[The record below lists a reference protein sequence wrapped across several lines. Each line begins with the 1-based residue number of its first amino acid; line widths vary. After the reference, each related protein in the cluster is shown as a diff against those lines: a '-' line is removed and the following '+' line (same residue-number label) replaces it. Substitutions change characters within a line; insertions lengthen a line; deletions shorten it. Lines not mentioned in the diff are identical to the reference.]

1 MADSCLPAVDVLLQT
16 WTNKLGLDETRTQLD
31 WDLLERT
38 VKKLGE
44 VEILMKQVRR
54 TARRTEEEESGRAD
68 RQLTGWSGGGGGCRW
83 RSARRSAW
91 PSGWRARPSR

>member
-1 MADSCLPAVDVLLQT
+1 MAADSCLLLLQT

-54 TARRTEEEESGRAD
+54 TDRGRGEA
-68 RQLTGWSGGGGGCRW
+68 GGQAGR
-83 RSARRSAW
+83 
-91 PSGWRARPSR
+91 